1 MNEERVH
8 VWVQN
13 FPDRRYLVLQWVD
26 PETGARKSKSAR
38 TDDPDEAETVR
49 ADLEYELNNGRYQEA
64 SRMTWERF
72 RELFEAEHL
81 PGLRPKTRRAYQN
94 VLNSFE
100 RVCRPSRLK
109 KISERTISLFVSGL
123 RNMKVH
129 GRVGMQP
136 SSIHV
141 RLRFLHGALS
151 WAVDQKLIPY
161 CPKFPYVK
169 VPKKKPQ
176 PVATESFERLLSKAS
191 DENMRVFLLCGW
203 LAGLRLEEAFRLEW
217 EPTDLAPYVDFLA
230 DRIILPAAFVKA
242 VEDQWVPLD
251 PSLRQALE
259 KLPRIGPRVFGF
271 VNERG
276 KADQPVTA
284 DAISQRII
292 RLARRAGVKLT
303 MRTLRRGFGCRYAGH
318 VPAQVLQRLMRHS
331 NIAITMDYY
340 ANVDAAVEEAVLG
353 HQRNSSRNT
362 SRHPQLVQ
370 KPAVAV
376 SPS

>member
-1 MNEERVH
+1 M
-8 VWVQN
+8 
-13 FPDRRYLVLQWVD
+13 LQWVD
-26 PETGARKSKSAR
+26 PDTGARKSKSAR
-38 TDDPDEAETVR
+38 TDEPEEAETAR
-49 ADLEYELNNGRYQEA
+49 ADLEYELNHGQYQEA

-100 RVCRPSRLK
+100 RVCRPNRLK
-109 KISERTISLFVSGL
+109 KISERTISVFVSGL
-123 RNMKVH
+123 RQMKVR

-151 WAVDQKLIPY
+151 WAVDQKLIPF
-161 CPKFPYVK
+161 CPKFPLVK

-176 PVATESFERLLSKAS
+176 PVATESFERLLSKAP
-191 DENMRVFLLCGW
+191 DENMRTYLLCGW

-217 EPTDLAPYVDFLA
+217 EPTDQAPYLDFLA
-230 DRIILPAAFVKA
+230 NRIILPAGFVKA

-251 PSLRQALE
+251 PKLRQVLQE
-259 KLPRIGPRVFGF
+259 LPRLGPRVFRF
-271 VNERG
+271 VDERG
-276 KADQPVTA
+276 KTGQSVSV
-284 DAISQRII
+284 DAVSHRIV
-292 RLARRAGVKLT
+292 RLARQAGVKLT

-331 NIAITMDYY
+331 NITITMDYY
-340 ANVDAAVEEAVLG
+340 ANVDDAVEEAVLG
-353 HQRNSSRNT
+353 PQRNSSRNT
-362 SRHPQLVQ
+362 SHPSELVQ
-370 KPAVAV
+370 KSAVAV